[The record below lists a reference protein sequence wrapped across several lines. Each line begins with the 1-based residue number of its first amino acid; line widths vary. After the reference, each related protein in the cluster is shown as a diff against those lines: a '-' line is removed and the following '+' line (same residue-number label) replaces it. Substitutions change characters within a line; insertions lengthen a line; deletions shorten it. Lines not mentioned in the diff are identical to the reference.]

1 MPFDLHDYRGPLGA
15 IEPQLARRRIA
26 VAADDAGQLCLVRP
40 DSVLL
45 EFDEHGF
52 GDVQRVIADGSLEV
66 LGGPVVESPA
76 SGLLGARTRPA
87 DRPDV
92 TPARWGTDELMR
104 LAERFADEGCTVR
117 PNRVY
122 LTEGVARHFR
132 MVAENRPNRR
142 PASAIPV
149 STSSTVRPAAVPAN
163 LPAPLGLSGHDAPDV
178 LVLDT
183 GLRTQ
188 AGHVAH
194 PWLRDQCVL
203 HRPWRDLATVGRWD
217 DEDEPDDDRGG
228 RLDVQAGHG
237 TFISGVIRQQ
247 CPDARIHHRGALT
260 SYGDGDD
267 ASIVAAIERAIGGG
281 RHRFDVVVMAFGT
294 YTETPDPPPMATA
307 IERLLGGSVV
317 VASAG
322 NDATSRHT
330 YPAALPGVVAVGA
343 LDRGGRAAFSNFG
356 PWVDA
361 CTPAVDVV
369 STFFDDVDD
378 RDEDGELREQYRGW
392 ARWSGTSFAAP
403 KVAGVIAQE
412 LYLNGGTAHDAWARI
427 QARAGFR
434 VPDLGV
440 LVNV

>member
-15 IEPQLARRRIA
+15 IEPQLSRRRIA

-40 DSVLL
+40 DSVVL

-52 GDVQRVIADGSLEV
+52 EDVQRVISDADLEV
-66 LGGPVVESPA
+66 LGGPVTELPA
-76 SGLLGARTRPA
+76 SGLLAARPGKA
-87 DRPDV
+87 DRPDSL
-92 TPARWGTDELMR
+92 PERWSTADLVP
-104 LAERFADEGCTVR
+104 LAERFADQRCTVR

-132 MVAENRPNRR
+132 LVAENRPSRR
-142 PASAIPV
+142 PPHAIPA
-149 STSSTVRPAAVPAN
+149 STSSTVRPAAEPSN
-163 LPAPLGLSGHDAPDV
+163 LPAPLALPGHDAPDV

-183 GLRTQ
+183 GLRTRDRR
-188 AGHVAH
+188 VAH
-194 PWLRDQCVL
+194 PWLQDHCVL
-203 HRPWRDLATVGRWD
+203 HSPWRDLKTVGRWD
-217 DEDEPDDDRGG
+217 DEDEPDDDGGG
-228 RLDVQAGHG
+228 RLDIQAGHG

-247 CPDARIHHRGALT
+247 CPDARIHHRGVLT

-267 ASIVAAIERAIGGG
+267 ASIVAAIERAKADSE
-281 RHRFDVVVMAFGT
+281 HHFDIVVMAFGAYAT
-294 YTETPDPPPMATA
+294 AGDPPPAATA
-307 IERLLGGSVV
+307 VERLLGDSLV

-322 NDATSRHT
+322 NDATSRPT

-343 LDRGGRAAFSNFG
+343 LDRAGRAAFSNFG

-361 CTPAVDVV
+361 ATPGVDVV

-378 RDEDGELREQYRGW
+378 RDEQGELREQYRGW

-412 LYLNGGTAHDAWARI
+412 LYLHGGTAHEAWARI
-427 QARAGFR
+427 RSRAGFR
-434 VPDLGV
+434 IPDLGV
-440 LVNV
+440 LVNC